1 MAQEVLAGDLANK
14 TVLIVDDED
23 VDVVF
28 LRRAFRSV
36 APDLKIIDTTDA
48 RSAVSLVEQNT
59 PDLIILDLKMAGQT
73 GLSIVDE
80 LRTNPANDMRPI
92 LILSNSNSREDVQ
105 ACLAARAN
113 AYSVKP
119 KSLADYRAYAN
130 AVVAFWLTSSVVN
143 I

>member
-1 MAQEVLAGDLANK
+1 MAHEVQAGDLANK

-48 RSAVSLVEQNT
+48 KSAVDLVEANA

-73 GLSIVDE
+73 GLGILQE
-80 LRTNPANDMRPI
+80 LRKNPQNDTRPV
-92 LILSNSNSREDVQ
+92 LILSNSSSREDVQ

-130 AVVAFWLTSSVVN
+130 AVIAFWLTASVVN
-143 I
+143 V